1 MPLRRAVERGRRI
14 ALKQFARRL
23 IGKDFLAVHAVGVGH
38 GISLHSCGGALFLPC
53 GAEAAARR
61 LESQVND
68 VFFAIIESGDQAV
81 AILVQNG
88 GFIRRGIARRRD
100 AKVIRIA
107 QRRVDAQPVNVCNQ
121 RERLHLA
128 ALRTLRYNKRGH
140 CARIGIAYD
149 CTGAKENR
157 DFYVA
162 IPRVSRQ
169 RIPRKHFID
178 GVDPG

>member
-1 MPLRRAVERGRRI
+1 MVGEN
-14 ALKQFARRL
+14 
-23 IGKDFLAVHAVGVGH
+23 FLAVHAVGVGH
-38 GISLHSCGGALFLPC
+38 GISLHSCGGGALFLPC
-53 GAEAAARR
+53 GAEAAVRR
-61 LESQVND
+61 LESQEND

-88 GFIRRGIARRRD
+88 GFARRGNVRRRE

-107 QRRVDAQPVNVCNQ
+107 QRRVDAQPVNVCDQ

-157 DFYVA
+157 DFHIA
-162 IPRVSRQ
+162 VSRVPGQ
-169 RIPRKHFID
+169 GASANQLIKKVEVGKRVRIAVAVCEDIIPFFRSI
-178 GVDPG
+178 